1 MLARSSEIRLRCI
14 WLARL
19 GSNSI
24 RWSID
29 ASVLNRKC
37 GSTCACIIAMRAS
50 STWRR
55 SDSASAVSVAT
66 AAFTSACMRPL

>member
-1 MLARSSEIRLRCI
+1 M
-14 WLARL
+14 
-19 GSNSI
+19 
-24 RWSID
+24 D